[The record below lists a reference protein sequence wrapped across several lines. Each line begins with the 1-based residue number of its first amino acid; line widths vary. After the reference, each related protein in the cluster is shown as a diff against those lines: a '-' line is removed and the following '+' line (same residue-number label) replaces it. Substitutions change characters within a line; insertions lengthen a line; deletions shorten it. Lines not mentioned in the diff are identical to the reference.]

1 MAWPV
6 VAQSATKSAA
16 NDKPIV
22 GNVETR
28 SEVQFDR
35 VSTLCLAA
43 RAPDHRGDPANRRR
57 PTTTQQ
63 RAMSAMDIEEPVSP
77 AARLAALEKLE
88 LSLVDGAAG
97 DLGSVSAQ
105 LLLLYVV
112 ADRLDEARFVWRRSP
127 EAARAA
133 SAPLRGAW
141 TVGAAL
147 WERRDVPGDIEILET
162 GAWDDA
168 TAPLAAEAAAA
179 VRDRELLLFAS
190 SYGEVRLGKVA
201 AALRLTDQQALEACR
216 SRGWVFSATSATLKP
231 KPPPEAAPTFD
242 GFEQLQHLTAIVT
255 QLSQN

>member
-1 MAWPV
+1 
-6 VAQSATKSAA
+6 
-16 NDKPIV
+16 
-22 GNVETR
+22 
-28 SEVQFDR
+28 
-35 VSTLCLAA
+35 
-43 RAPDHRGDPANRRR
+43 
-57 PTTTQQ
+57 
-63 RAMSAMDIEEPVSP
+63 MDIEEPVSP

-141 TVGAAL
+141 TAGAAL
-147 WERRDVPGDIEILET
+147 WERRDVPGAIEILET